1 MANEH
6 PEFFDY
12 VERMEQ
18 EKLFQEHQEWQQNSF
33 FGKLIASGLSFA
45 QNNEFFGAIA
55 KSFSDPAN
63 DVSPYARTAGIC
75 MTMSI
80 VIVGVVALYAM
91 GRIVQVFIGKEIV
104 VEQKVFVETQIKLS
118 DLMTEGVDGEEKKDV
133 DQNGAANR
141 RNKKNKV
148 Q

>member
-1 MANEH
+1 MAEEH

-12 VERMEQ
+12 VERMED
-18 EKLFQEHQEWQQNSF
+18 EKMFQAHQEWQQNSF
-33 FGKLIASGLSFA
+33 FGKLVSSTLSWA

-55 KSFSDPAN
+55 KSFADPGS

-75 MTMSI
+75 VTMGI
-80 VIVGVVALYAM
+80 VIVGVIALFAI
-91 GRIVQVFIGKEIV
+91 GRIVQVVIGKEIV

-118 DLMTEGVDGEEKKDV
+118 DLMKEDGEVGEQKGENEEDSS
-133 DQNGAANR
+133 R
-141 RNKKNKV
+141 RNKKSKV